1 MQSVPPVTRHR
12 REFNEYLRSLIDDQQ
27 PSLLSRMIRY
37 HLGWEDAE
45 GQPQDAGGKGLRP
58 TLCLLAC
65 EAAGGEW
72 QRALPAAAAVE
83 LVHNF
88 SLIHDDI
95 QDRDT
100 ERHHRPTVWSIWGEA
115 QAINAGDA
123 LLALARPVVLRL
135 ADEGVPAATV
145 MEAASV
151 LDESTL
157 EMVAGQ
163 TLDIAFEEK
172 SDVDLPAYLQMVRQ
186 KSGALFSSALRLGV
200 LAADGDWELAE
211 RLGRVGRTL
220 GTAFQVRDDMLGV
233 WGDESKTGKAA
244 GADVSRRKKSLPVV
258 YALSEGKAG
267 VREGLRAIYEKPVLD
282 VEDVTQVRQRLD
294 EVGARGYCERQA
306 TELKGNAIAELG
318 RLDLVPGPRE
328 EIVQMAEFLLE
339 REF

>member
-1 MQSVPPVTRHR
+1 MLSVPPVARHR
-12 REFNEYLRSLIDDQQ
+12 REFNEYLRLLISDQQ
-27 PSLLSRMIRY
+27 PWLLSRMIRY

-45 GQPQDAGGKGLRP
+45 GRPQEAGGKALRP

-65 EAAGGEW
+65 EATGGDW
-72 QRALPAAAAVE
+72 HRALPAAAAVE

-95 QDRDT
+95 QDRDR

-123 LLALARPVVLRL
+123 LLALARPVLLRL
-135 ADEGVPAATV
+135 VDRGVPAVTV
-145 MEAASV
+145 IEAARV

-172 SDVDLPAYLQMVRQ
+172 SDVDVPAYLQMVRQ
-186 KSGALFSSALRLGV
+186 KSGALFDCALRLGT
-200 LAADGDWELAE
+200 LAGDGDWELAE

-220 GTAFQVRDDMLGV
+220 GTAFQVRDDMLGI
-233 WGDESKTGKAA
+233 WGDESKTGKATH
-244 GADVSRRKKSLPVV
+244 ADVYRRKKSMPVV
-258 YALSEGKAG
+258 YALSEGKAE
-267 VREGLRAIYEKPVLD
+267 VREGLRAIYEKPALD
-282 VEDVTQVRQRLD
+282 DEDVAQVRHYLD
-294 EVGARGYCERQA
+294 EAGPRAYCQRQA
-306 TELKGNAIAELG
+306 AELKEGAIAELEG
-318 RLDLVPGPRE
+318 LELLPRPRA
-328 EIVQMAEFLLE
+328 EIVQLADFLLE

>member
-1 MQSVPPVTRHR
+1 MLSVLPVARHR
-12 REFNEYLRSLIDDQQ
+12 REFNAYLRSLISDHQ
-27 PSLLSRMIRY
+27 PLLLNRMIRY
-37 HLGWEDAE
+37 HLGWEDAA

-58 TLCLLAC
+58 TLCLLSC

-72 QRALPAAAAVE
+72 HRALPAAAAVE

-88 SLIHDDI
+88 SLIHDDV
-95 QDRDT
+95 QDRDQ

-115 QAINAGDA
+115 QAINAGDG

-135 ADEGVPAATV
+135 ADEGVAAATV
-145 MEAASV
+145 IEAARV

-163 TLDIAFEEK
+163 TLDLAFEEK
-172 SDVDLPAYLQMVRQ
+172 TDVDLPAYLQMVRQ
-186 KSGALFSSALRLGV
+186 KSGALFDSAFRLGV
-200 LAADGDWELAE
+200 LTADGDWELAE

-244 GADVSRRKKSLPVV
+244 GADVYRRKKSLPVV

-267 VREGLRAIYEKPVLD
+267 TREELRAIYDKPALD
-282 VEDVTQVRQRLD
+282 ADDVAQVRQHLD

-306 TELKGNAIAELG
+306 AELKGNAIAELG

-328 EIVQMAEFLLE
+328 EIVQIAEFLLE

>member
-1 MQSVPPVTRHR
+1 MLSVPPVPRHR
-12 REFNEYLRSLIDDQQ
+12 REFNEYLRSRLGDQQ
-27 PSLLSRMIRY
+27 PSLLNRMIRY

-45 GQPQDAGGKGLRP
+45 GRPQDVGGKGLRP

-72 QRALPAAAAVE
+72 RQALPAAAAVE

-100 ERHHRPTVWSIWGEA
+100 ERHHRPTVWSLWGEA

-123 LLALARPVVLRL
+123 LLALARPIVLRL
-135 ADEGVPAATV
+135 ADEGVPAPAV
-145 MEAASV
+145 IEAARV

-163 TLDIAFEEK
+163 TLDIAFEK
-172 SDVDLPAYLQMVRQ
+172 QSDVDLPVYMQMIRQ
-186 KSGALFSSALRLGV
+186 KTGALFNCALRLGV
-200 LAADGDWELAE
+200 LAANGNTELAE
-211 RLGRVGRTL
+211 RMGRVGRTL
-220 GTAFQVRDDMLGV
+220 GTAFQVHDDVLGV

-244 GADVSRRKKSLPVV
+244 GADVYRRKKSLPVV
-258 YALSEGKAG
+258 YALSEAKDAM
-267 VREGLRAIYEKPVLD
+267 RDELRAIYEKTALHADD
-282 VEDVTQVRQRLD
+282 VARVRQYLE
-294 EVGARGYCERQA
+294 EVGARGYCEQQA
-306 TELKGNAIAELG
+306 SELKESAVAELG
-318 RLDLVPGPRE
+318 SLELLPGPRE

>member
-1 MQSVPPVTRHR
+1 LLSVPPVARHR
-12 REFNEYLRSLIDDQQ
+12 REFNKYLRALISDQQ
-27 PSLLSRMIRY
+27 PWLLYHMIRY

-45 GQPQDAGGKGLRP
+45 GQPEDAGGKALRP

-72 QRALPAAAAVE
+72 HRALPAAAAVE

-88 SLIHDDI
+88 SLIHDDV
-95 QDRDT
+95 QDRDQ

-145 MEAASV
+145 IEAARV

-163 TLDIAFEEK
+163 TLDIAFEAK

-186 KSGALFSSALRLGV
+186 KSGALFDSALRLGV
-200 LAADGDWELAE
+200 LAAGGDWELAE
-211 RLGRVGRTL
+211 RLGRVGRAL
-220 GTAFQVRDDMLGV
+220 GTAFQVCDDILGV
-233 WGDESKTGKAA
+233 WGDKSKTGKAA
-244 GADVSRRKKSLPVV
+244 GADISRRKKSLPVV
-258 YALSEGKAG
+258 HALSEGKSG
-267 VREGLRAIYEKPVLD
+267 MREGLRAIYEKPALD
-282 VEDVTQVRQRLD
+282 ADDVAQVRQRLD
-294 EVGARGYCERQA
+294 EVGAQEYCERQA
-306 TELKGNAIAELG
+306 AELKEDAIAELS
-318 RLDLVPGPRE
+318 RLELLPDPRE
-328 EIVQMAEFLLE
+328 EIIQMAEFLLE

>member
-1 MQSVPPVTRHR
+1 M
-12 REFNEYLRSLIDDQQ
+12 
-27 PSLLSRMIRY
+27 
-37 HLGWEDAE
+37 
-45 GQPQDAGGKGLRP
+45 
-58 TLCLLAC
+58 CLLAC

-100 ERHHRPTVWSIWGEA
+100 ERHHRPTVWRIWGEA

-135 ADEGVPAATV
+135 ADEGVPPATV
-145 MEAASV
+145 LEAARI

-163 TLDIAFEEK
+163 TLDISFEEK
-172 SDVDLPAYLQMVRQ
+172 PDIELPAYMGMIE
-186 KSGALFSSALRLGV
+186 KKTGALFDSALRLGA
-200 LAADGDWELAE
+200 LAASGDTDLAQ

-220 GTAFQVRDDMLGV
+220 GTAFQVRDDVLGI
-233 WGDESKTGKAA
+233 WGESGKTGKP
-244 GADVSRRKKSLPVV
+244 GDSDIHRRKKSLPVV
-258 YALSEGKAG
+258 YALTEAAGG
-267 VREGLRAIYEKPVLD
+267 VREEVWAMYEKPALERD
-282 VEDVTQVRQRLD
+282 DLSRVRDHLD
-294 EVGARGYCERQA
+294 ELGARGYCERKA
-306 TELKGNAIAELG
+306 AELKDAALEEL
-318 RLDLVPGPRE
+318 RQLELEPSPRDELVR
-328 EIVQMAEFLLE
+328 MAEFLLE

>member
-1 MQSVPPVTRHR
+1 
-12 REFNEYLRSLIDDQQ
+12 
-27 PSLLSRMIRY
+27 MIRY

-45 GQPQDAGGKGLRP
+45 GQPQDAGGKALRP

-72 QRALPAAAAVE
+72 HRALPASAAVE

-135 ADEGVPAATV
+135 VDEGVPAATV
-145 MEAASV
+145 IEAARV

-172 SDVDLPAYLQMVRQ
+172 SDVDLPAYLQVVGQ
-186 KSGALFSSALRLGV
+186 KSGALFDSALRLGV

-233 WGDESKTGKAA
+233 WGDKSKTGKAA

-267 VREGLRAIYEKPVLD
+267 MGEGLRAIYDKPALD
-282 VEDVTQVRQRLD
+282 ADDVAQVRQRLD
-294 EVGARGYCERQA
+294 EVGAREYCERQA
-306 TELKGNAIAELG
+306 AELKENAIVELG
-318 RLDLVPGPRE
+318 RLELASGPRE